1 MPSNPVDCRNS
12 TAITTVETSE
22 STPVTK
28 LTFLREAPNIS
39 MQLATSVSM
48 IDTLN
53 VSAAKA
59 TIVKKQY
66 TDNTSRRRKGAS
78 LYAVYFVSFNSV
90 FFSTDLI
97 FSTTRAMPSGSSM
110 PAIR

>member
-12 TAITTVETSE
+12 TAITTVETAE
-22 STPVTK
+22 NTPVTK

-59 TIVKKQY
+59 TIVKKNIP
-66 TDNTSRRRKGAS
+66 TIRPVAGKTPRFM
-78 LYAVYFVSFNSV
+78 LFTLFPLIL
-90 FFSTDLI
+90 FSSARI
-97 FSTTRAMPSGSSM
+97 
-110 PAIR
+110 